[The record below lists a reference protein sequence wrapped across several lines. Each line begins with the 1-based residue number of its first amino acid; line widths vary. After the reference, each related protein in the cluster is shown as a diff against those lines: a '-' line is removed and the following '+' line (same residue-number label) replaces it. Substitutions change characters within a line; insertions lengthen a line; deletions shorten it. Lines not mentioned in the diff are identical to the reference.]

1 MKKNLIIF
9 NPSLEDGGVEKNLY
23 LLSNYFNKK
32 KINVEILSCN
42 YDKNYHFDKGINFIG
57 PKSKFLK
64 NKGRKIKY
72 IACLLVLFIALLTKK
87 KKL

>member
-23 LLSNYFNKK
+23 LLSNYLNKK
-32 KINVEILSCN
+32 KINVKILTCN
-42 YDKNYHFDKGINFIG
+42 YDKNHHFDKGISFIG
-57 PKSKFLK
+57 PKNKFLR

-72 IACLLVLFIALLTKK
+72 IVCLLILFFTLLTKK
-87 KKL
+87 KNL